1 MSILRS
7 SRWMGGASALCAVA
21 VAGVMAACAG
31 NGNATGL
38 IQTGVGDGQVE
49 VDVAT
54 AAGAEVASSVADYSS
69 ADTGGGSGG
78 LSFVPQPTATAVRSM
93 RRATAPSVH
102 AQTVCTENNATFQLA
117 YAGTDTLDL
126 DLTWYYF
133 GTDGCQSTFSSVTTD
148 SVAYTSADS
157 LDIHGS
163 GWVMHA
169 LRNRVYSVSGV
180 GGASLSSDTL
190 HVWNGIGEGSDT
202 STYAG
207 TAARAYSGVATDTA
221 TSIVFVHPRNDVYPL
236 GGTVSLWYNWTL
248 TMSGVDA
255 ETVAV
260 LRHVVA
266 TLNGTNDVP
275 LQVFNSAS
283 GALELTCTLDLTAHR
298 IVEGSCH

>member
-1 MSILRS
+1 
-7 SRWMGGASALCAVA
+7 
-21 VAGVMAACAG
+21 MAACAG

-38 IQTGVGDGQVE
+38 TQTGVGDGQIE

-78 LSFVPQPTATAVRSM
+78 LSFVPQPTATAFRSM

-102 AQTVCTENNATFQLA
+102 ARTVCTENNATFQLA
-117 YAGTDTLDL
+117 YAGGTDTLDL

-133 GTDGCQSTFSSVTTD
+133 DADGCQATFSSVTTD
-148 SVAYTSADS
+148 SVTYTSADS

-169 LRNRVYSVSGV
+169 LRNRAYSVNGV
-180 GGASLSSDTL
+180 GGSSLSTDTL
-190 HVWNGIGEGSDT
+190 HVWNGVGDGSDT

-221 TSIVFVHPRNDVYPL
+221 SAIVFVHPRNDVYPL
-236 GGTVSLWYNWTL
+236 SGTVSLWYNWTL
-248 TMSGVDA
+248 TESGVDA

-260 LRHVVA
+260 RRHVVA

-298 IVEGSCH
+298 IVAGSCH